1 MVDYGVRNDDEFIEL
16 ENFFL
21 NKHQYTFRRRSCFR
35 IYEGLK
41 GSNTISTSGFRSE
54 EALDCLIAVPTCK
67 LLVAE
72 QENFDTKIKPH
83 KPLCWCH
90 LLGPDLMYPISGF
103 VG

>member
-54 EALDCLIAVPTCK
+54 EALDCISIVSPTS
-67 LLVAE
+67 LL
-72 QENFDTKIKPH
+72 N
-83 KPLCWCH
+83 LC
-90 LLGPDLMYPISGF
+90 DDF
-103 VG
+103 